1 MVGYRVRRGFRR
13 SGLVLA
19 APLLVASVGALV
31 LAGIGWARAPGAV
44 EYVAYPEECA
54 RPYPSL
60 GATAEEM
67 IRDAVLRNVK
77 RCTEISDQNE
87 RWAANG
93 AAIQRS
99 YYMLA
104 IAIGSAVVAVLWF
117 GACWALGWVLAGFAR
132 DEPPV

>member
-1 MVGYRVRRGFRR
+1 
-13 SGLVLA
+13 
-19 APLLVASVGALV
+19 LLVASVGALV

-54 RPYPSL
+54 RPQPFL
-60 GATAEEM
+60 PTTTAEEI

-77 RCTEISDQNE
+77 CCTEISDQNE

-99 YYMLA
+99 NYMLA
-104 IAIGSAVVAVLWF
+104 IAIGSAVVAMLWF
-117 GACWALGWVLAGFAR
+117 GACWVLGWVLAGFAR
-132 DEPPV
+132 GEEPSV